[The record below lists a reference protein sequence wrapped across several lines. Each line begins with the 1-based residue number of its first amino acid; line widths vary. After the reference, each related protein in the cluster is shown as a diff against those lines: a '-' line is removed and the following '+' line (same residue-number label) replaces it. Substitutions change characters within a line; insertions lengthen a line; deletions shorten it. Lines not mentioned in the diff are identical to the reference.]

1 MISNK
6 YKLVV
11 LGPKELCMKP
21 QMLKKCKKKQ
31 YIRYTYN
38 FSEGK
43 EKGGAGI
50 TKRLLNK

>member
-21 QMLKKCKKKQ
+21 QMLKKCKKNNTLDIHTILVKVK
-31 YIRYTYN
+31 R
-38 FSEGK
+38 
-43 EKGGAGI
+43 KGE
-50 TKRLLNK
+50 RE

>member
-21 QMLKKCKKKQ
+21 QMLKKCKKKNNTLD
-31 YIRYTYN
+31 IHTILVKVKR
-38 FSEGK
+38 
-43 EKGGAGI
+43 KGE
-50 TKRLLNK
+50 RE